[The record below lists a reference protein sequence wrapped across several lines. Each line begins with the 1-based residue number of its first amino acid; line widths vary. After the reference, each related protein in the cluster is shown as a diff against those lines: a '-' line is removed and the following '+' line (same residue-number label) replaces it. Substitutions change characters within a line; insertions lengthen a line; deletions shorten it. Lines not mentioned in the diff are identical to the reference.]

1 MVPRKADG
9 TLVDPTQAAMGF
21 PDIPGVQFTGR
32 MHTGDLFDY
41 GPNANKGITTIWPPK
56 LVGSPYPAK
65 VPSVDR
71 DGNTIPG
78 LRLPDIIAATG
89 TYTGWNN
96 RANPTRDGCDSF
108 GMFVPFAA
116 TKAEREASGD
126 PRLSVEERYADH
138 AAYVRAVKQ
147 AADGLVSTGLLLQE
161 DADRYVAA
169 AEASRV
175 RM

>member
-1 MVPRKADG
+1 
-9 TLVDPTQAAMGF
+9 
-21 PDIPGVQFTGR
+21 
-32 MHTGDLFDY
+32 
-41 GPNANKGITTIWPPK
+41 
-56 LVGSPYPAK
+56 
-65 VPSVDR
+65 
-71 DGNTIPG
+71 
-78 LRLPDIIAATG
+78 
-89 TYTGWNN
+89 
-96 RANPTRDGCDSF
+96 
-108 GMFVPFAA
+108 MFVPFAA